1 MGNTASNVSVGKPVT
16 TGAIYTAPLGTTLP
30 TSATAALSDDFT
42 CLGYVSEDGL
52 KNNSSPSST
61 DIKAWGG
68 DTVATAQTEKV
79 DTFQL
84 KLIEALNV
92 DVLKA
97 VYNAD
102 NVSGTLASGITVRVN
117 AAEAK
122 PLVWVYQ
129 TILNGDY
136 VKRIVVPNG
145 KITQIAEIAYRDSE
159 AIGYDVTITALPG
172 DETFGNDTHKEYIA
186 KAAASG
192 T

>member
-1 MGNTASNVSVGKPVT
+1 MGNTASNVSVGKPVAA
-16 TGAIYTAPLGTTLP
+16 GAIYTAPIGTALP
-30 TSATAALSDDFT
+30 TSATAALGEAFT
-42 CLGYVSEDGL
+42 CLGYVSEEGL

-68 DTVATAQTEKV
+68 DTVGTAQTEKK

-97 VYNAD
+97 VYNAA
-102 NVSGTLASGITVRVN
+102 NVSGTLENGITVRVN
-117 AAEAK
+117 AAEAE

-129 TILNGDY
+129 TILNGGY

-145 KITQIAEIAYRDSE
+145 KITQVAEIAYKDNE

-172 DETFGNDTHKEYIA
+172 DETFDNDTHKEYIA
-186 KAAASG
+186 KPTA
-192 T
+192 